1 MERWKKILKIILIA
15 VPAAFVLF
23 FMIYAFFTWPV
34 YHSFTKEVDSY
45 DKLCA
50 PFKDSN
56 EIFLPD
62 EDDIPTEGYI
72 LHMDGRSLF
81 AKPVSYCINKTEN
94 RGDFSVRY
102 QLNSSVKGGT
112 PCKGTQEYHGVAYNV
127 ISEERQLE
135 NKPDYYGVY
144 LLFDINKVYYRFDA
158 TYNTDTQSPEAAKA
172 TEEQLKAQLE
182 TYAKQVIDKYNASLD

>member
-1 MERWKKILKIILIA
+1 MERWKKNLKIILIA

-23 FMIYAFFTWPV
+23 FLIDAFITWPV

-45 DKLCA
+45 NKLSA
-50 PFKDSN
+50 PFKDSDVV
-56 EIFLPD
+56 FLPD
-62 EDDIPTEGYI
+62 EDDIPTDSYI
-72 LHMDGRSLF
+72 LFMDGRSRF
-81 AKPVSYCINKTEN
+81 AKPETYCIIKTEN
-94 RGDFSVRY
+94 RGDYSVMY
-102 QLNSSVKGGT
+102 ELKCAVKGED
-112 PCKGTQEYHGVAYNV
+112 PCKGTQEYHGVAYDV

-135 NKPDYYGVY
+135 NEPDHYGVY
-144 LLFDINKVYYRFDA
+144 LSFDIGKVFYRFDA